1 MSSNQLFNG
10 QQRISNIAF
19 QRSRDTIYNILQRA
33 LPPSALYNYT
43 KNDSCIDYL
52 ELNGLK
58 YGYQPNQ
65 ESDSN
70 KLLKCSGLQF
80 EEQVFH
86 KIKEKCQEYN
96 LECVELSLA
105 HNISF
110 YDRYME
116 TQSLLDRGVDV
127 IIHGGVA
134 DLSNEFSGIPD
145 LILRTDT
152 TGILFTNDP
161 FEIEDNSRYYYTA
174 CDIKLSKIRFQSNN
188 DCITNSGNFPYYKI
202 QSWVY
207 NLCLSRMTGF
217 LSSKSYLLGNGY
229 SYSNNREVYNDPFYT
244 LGIVDPEEKI
254 GFNGETVE
262 QLMFGGFDFI
272 RKLRSSVLYDK
283 PIEEIIQFDVRL
295 APNMNN
301 NYNGKWSEA
310 KKQIALKTGEL
321 TLLYKLKTK
330 DRNKLVLQGIKSW
343 RNPNLTTDSLDLN
356 IYNKNSVTAQIVDTM
371 MNINRYENQPNISVR
386 RITNPD
392 IINIINPEVPIK
404 FYLDFETANLN
415 GETIIFQIG
424 VIVADIHNDKYQYTS
439 FVANR
444 LDWESELRIMNNY
457 LDFMNQMKSK
467 YRLGECRTYFWS
479 NAERNFMNKFVKKLT
494 NHPQTRSVSLTLDNA
509 KQVVQG
515 YQDLSWVF
523 KNNPIVVKGVFGY
536 GLKPI
541 TKALHNCG
549 LIKCEWGNGLDG
561 LSASLFAIETNKR
574 CIRENTSFSDT
585 EIAQEIVK
593 YNEVDCRAIYE
604 IHKLLL
610 RFV

>member
-1 MSSNQLFNG
+1 
-10 QQRISNIAF
+10 
-19 QRSRDTIYNILQRA
+19 
-33 LPPSALYNYT
+33 
-43 KNDSCIDYL
+43 
-52 ELNGLK
+52 
-58 YGYQPNQ
+58 
-65 ESDSN
+65 
-70 KLLKCSGLQF
+70 
-80 EEQVFH
+80 
-86 KIKEKCQEYN
+86 
-96 LECVELSLA
+96 
-105 HNISF
+105 
-110 YDRYME
+110 
-116 TQSLLDRGVDV
+116 
-127 IIHGGVA
+127 
-134 DLSNEFSGIPD
+134 
-145 LILRTDT
+145 
-152 TGILFTNDP
+152 
-161 FEIEDNSRYYYTA
+161 
-174 CDIKLSKIRFQSNN
+174 
-188 DCITNSGNFPYYKI
+188 
-202 QSWVY
+202 
-207 NLCLSRMTGF
+207 MTGF
-217 LSSKSYLLGNGY
+217 LSPKSYLLGTSY

-254 GFNGETVE
+254 GLNGETVE

-272 RKLRSSVLYDK
+272 RELRRSVFYDS

-301 NYNGKWSEA
+301 NYSGIWSKA

-321 TLLYKLKTK
+321 TLLYKLAIKN
-330 DRNKLVLQGIKSW
+330 RNKLVLQGIKSW
-343 RNPNLTTDSLDLN
+343 RDPNLTTGTLDLN
-356 IYNKNSVTAQIVDTM
+356 IYNNNSVTAQIVDTM

-392 IINIINPEVPIK
+392 IINIISPEVPIK

-457 LDFMNQMKSK
+457 LDFMNQMKLK
-467 YRLGECRTYFWS
+467 YRLGECQTYFWS

-494 NHPQTRSVSLTLDNA
+494 NHPQTRSVGLTLDNA

-515 YQDLSWVF
+515 YQDLSVVF
-523 KNNPIVVKGVFGY
+523 KNNPIVVKGIFGY

-541 TKALHNCG
+541 TKALHNYG
-549 LIKCEWGNGLDG
+549 LIECEWGNGLDG

-585 EIAQEIVK
+585 EIVQEIVE
-593 YNEVDCRAIYE
+593 YNEVDCLAIYE
-604 IHKLLL
+604 IHKMLL